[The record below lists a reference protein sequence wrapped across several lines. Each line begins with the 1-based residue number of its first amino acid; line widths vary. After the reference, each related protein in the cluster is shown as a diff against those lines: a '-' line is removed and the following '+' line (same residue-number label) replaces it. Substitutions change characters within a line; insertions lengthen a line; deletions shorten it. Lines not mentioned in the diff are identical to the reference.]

1 MGAMK
6 LTMAFSVEGA
16 QINLIQVLVSV
27 DDKKVLF
34 TCNLSFKMGQRNMVY
49 TGPIT
54 DNEIEHAHL
63 HPEPCAI
70 PYNQIATFPLPA
82 DHLPPPGITFMAA
95 PPPQAA
101 RVIPIPVPVPVLHN
115 QLTFPSN
122 HGFHGPFKGKI
133 NEVFPVNFQYFYP
146 SPTSNPFMVPDYN
159 VTPVIMG
166 PAHHRGPITH
176 AVVPGP
182 WLEQP
187 FCNNPPGVPFIPG
200 YANRAPVT
208 FVHPPVPA
216 HQQPPLMPPLRATM
230 DFHPLQNGV
239 EFVPRFVGPTP
250 TPPFGVRVFPPH
262 QLESTSR
269 PRGFPHLRVL
279 PEDLVVAVLR
289 CLILILDV
297 ELIIIEICVWT
308 LIICHMRQELL
319 ALGEQIG
326 NAGSGLSEDFIA
338 GYLKTRVFSS
348 SKLEVVSSVDQELS
362 FCTIC
367 QMEYND
373 EERVGMLDCSHG
385 YHVDCIKK
393 WLTVKNT
400 CPICKCTG
408 LTAQGRD
415 SGNLENS

>member
-1 MGAMK
+1 
-6 LTMAFSVEGA
+6 
-16 QINLIQVLVSV
+16 
-27 DDKKVLF
+27 
-34 TCNLSFKMGQRNMVY
+34 MGQRNMVY
-49 TGPIT
+49 TGPMI

-70 PYNQIATFPLPA
+70 PYNQITTFPLPN
-82 DHLPPPGITFMAA
+82 DHHLPVPPPGITFMAA
-95 PPPQAA
+95 PPPGA
-101 RVIPIPVPVPVLHN
+101 RVIPIPVPVPVPGLHN

-133 NEVFPVNFQYFYP
+133 TEVFPVNFQYFYP

-159 VTPVIMG
+159 LTPVIMPPG
-166 PAHHRGPITH
+166 HQHHRGPITH
-176 AVVPGP
+176 GVVPGP
-182 WLEQP
+182 WLDQP
-187 FCNNPPGVPFIPG
+187 FCSNPPGIPFIPG

-208 FVHPPVPA
+208 FVHPPVPS
-216 HQQPPLMPPLRATM
+216 HQQPPPMPPLRATM

-239 EFVPRFVGPTP
+239 EFVPRFVGPAP
-250 TPPFGVRVFPPH
+250 QFGVRVFPPH

-279 PEDLVVAVLR
+279 PEDGVAM
-289 CLILILDV
+289 LDISNYGRRV
-297 ELIIIEICVWT
+297 DHHRDMRMDID
-308 LIICHMRQELL
+308 HMSYEELL

-326 NAGSGLSEDFIA
+326 NAGSGLSEDFIS
-338 GYLKTRVFSS
+338 GYLKTRVFMS
-348 SKLEVVSSVDQELS
+348 SKLEVVSSPDQELS

-373 EERVGMLDCSHG
+373 QERIGMLDCSHG

-400 CPICKCTG
+400 CPVCKCTG
-408 LTAQGRD
+408 LTAQGNR
-415 SGNLENS
+415 ENS